1 MPETP
6 PPKSAGRPGLQRKD
20 VADAIDT
27 LIKRGIRD
35 PSLTQLRQ
43 HLGRGSNSTIS
54 RLRNEIRGERLLT
67 TRTPVEGSVESAV
80 LPALVKAMEQL
91 GEEAARAAD
100 DQVTQMRSTF
110 EAAQSTLSRERDEA
124 DGAAH
129 DSRIELATRAEQVK
143 DLRETIKAL
152 RAEAAD
158 ERKRLDRAEAERRK
172 FEDRTHALSTDVTRL
187 KDERD
192 QLEKVLSDKTSAL
205 EAEGAARQTLQ
216 GELTA
221 LTETNRDLISQ
232 LAIQTGVAETCQQ
245 QAEILRESQT
255 AIEQRALE
263 AEQGRASAEATAAA
277 RIAGLEARLDDSQK
291 VVGTLIEKIDG
302 PG

>member
-124 DGAAH
+124 VSAAH

-152 RAEAAD
+152 RTEVAD

-172 FEDRTHALSTDVTRL
+172 FEDQTHALSADVTRL

-192 QLEKVLSDKTSAL
+192 RLEKALSDKTSAL
-205 EAEGAARQTLQ
+205 DAEGAARQTLQ

-245 QAEILRESQT
+245 QAEILRESQA

-291 VVGTLIEKIDG
+291 VVDTLIEKIDG